1 MPLLDEIIGIIPLT
15 IVPAYASVIIFDII
29 IKRRKR
35 EQMKEKFFTAL
46 LEGLKTNTV
55 ETLDDVVNIYMGI
68 AGLSS
73 EDLSYRFGLSKLLRE
88 FLVEVI
94 TKKLDEKIHYETLRS
109 WKKKITEFIQ
119 KNEEISPY
127 ADLPAP
133 ERNLLSDIQLFL
145 ERNDIDS
152 AKRKILELSAMIQA
166 RNDDLNR
173 IRNINKWTVPLSIIG
188 VILTI
193 VFGILAWIK

>member
-1 MPLLDEIIGIIPLT
+1 MLDELILAIEGT
-15 IVPAYASVIIFDII
+15 YASSVFVVLYRML
-29 IKRRKR
+29 KSNRRKR
-35 EQMKEKFFTAL
+35 EQVKKRFFAAL

-73 EDLSYRFGLSKLLRE
+73 EDFSYRFGLSKLLRE

-94 TKKLDEKIHYETLRS
+94 TKKLDKEIDDEILRS

-145 ERNDIDS
+145 EKNDIDS
-152 AKRKILELSAMIQA
+152 VKRKILELSAMIQA
-166 RNDDLNR
+166 RNDDLDR
-173 IRNINKWTVPLSIIG
+173 IRNINKWTVPLSVIG

-193 VFGILAWIK
+193 AFGILAWIK